1 MSFYS
6 YGTKSMGGF
15 ALTLASKINMALSRM
30 GLGTDDEDEDVQD
43 LIAILE
49 ELNLHT
55 DLTVKLN
62 NQSKLCKILQQSPDI
77 KV

>member
-30 GLGTDDEDEDVQD
+30 GGGTDDEDEDV
-43 LIAILE
+43 
-49 ELNLHT
+49 
-55 DLTVKLN
+55 
-62 NQSKLCKILQQSPDI
+62 
-77 KV
+77 